1 MKLLAESRSPPPPP
15 LPPYLF
21 FTPPAIPS
29 ANTPLDCNKETVC
42 GIELAPFIKVCQ
54 NHELQAATEPKIFLW
69 SPAFFVYFSKHVPS
83 QFGITN

>member
-29 ANTPLDCNKETVC
+29 ANTPLDCNKETMH
-42 GIELAPFIKVCQ
+42 GIELAPFIK
-54 NHELQAATEPKIFLW
+54 A
-69 SPAFFVYFSKHVPS
+69 
-83 QFGITN
+83 